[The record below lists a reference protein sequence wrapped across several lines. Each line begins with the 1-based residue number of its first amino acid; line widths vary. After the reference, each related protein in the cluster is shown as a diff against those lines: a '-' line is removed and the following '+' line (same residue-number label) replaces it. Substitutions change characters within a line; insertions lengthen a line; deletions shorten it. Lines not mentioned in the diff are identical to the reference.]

1 IRKTNRSDERKRGG
15 SFYFASL
22 SSKTIVYKGMLT
34 AEQLRSFYL
43 DLTDLDFTSA
53 LAMVHSRFS
62 TNTFPSWERAHPNR
76 YLIHNGEINTIRG
89 NINWMRARQGS
100 MSQDLLDASEK
111 IYPIVDETGS
121 DSSQFDNNLE
131 FLYLNGRSL
140 PEAVMMMVPE
150 PWEKNKT
157 MSKSK
162 KDFYKFN
169 NFLME
174 PWDGP
179 AAMGFTDGE
188 IVGAVL
194 DRNGLRPSRY
204 YVTKDDRVILSS
216 EVGVVDV
223 RPEDVAYKGRL
234 EPGKMLL
241 IDTKQKR
248 IISDEEIK
256 ETVAAKQPYGE
267 WAEKHISKMKD
278 LAPAPL
284 NEIVEPEELLH
295 QQKAFGYTFE

>member
-1 IRKTNRSDERKRGG
+1 MSEKRGG

-162 KDFYKFN
+162 R
-169 NFLME
+169 FL
-174 PWDGP
+174 
-179 AAMGFTDGE
+179 
-188 IVGAVL
+188 
-194 DRNGLRPSRY
+194 
-204 YVTKDDRVILSS
+204 
-216 EVGVVDV
+216 
-223 RPEDVAYKGRL
+223 
-234 EPGKMLL
+234 
-241 IDTKQKR
+241 
-248 IISDEEIK
+248 
-256 ETVAAKQPYGE
+256 
-267 WAEKHISKMKD
+267 
-278 LAPAPL
+278 
-284 NEIVEPEELLH
+284 
-295 QQKAFGYTFE
+295 

>member
-1 IRKTNRSDERKRGG
+1 MSEKRGG

-53 LAMVHSRFS
+53 LAMVHSRFR

-256 ETVAAKQPYGE
+256 
-267 WAEKHISKMKD
+267 
-278 LAPAPL
+278 
-284 NEIVEPEELLH
+284 
-295 QQKAFGYTFE
+295 